1 MGTKIDQQPAAQ
13 PPVQTSAHQ
22 RSERRI
28 CASTRKLRVA
38 NAHQS
43 PVGIRRVL
51 RDGKIFNQSMVISRS
66 RHHTIEQT
74 PAAKETPL
82 QQNRKRLY
90 RCRRDDWRCDSDL
103 RPQFEDDLVD
113 RERRKG
119 RHGTGS
125 VSVQLPPRRQRRGAP
140 SGNATRRSG
149 PIQTMP
155 TSRTTVRSDTVPST
169 WCSFQC

>member
-13 PPVQTSAHQ
+13 PPVQTFAHQ
-22 RSERRI
+22 QLAQRI
-28 CASTRKLRVA
+28 CASTRKRPVS

-43 PVGIRRVL
+43 PVGIRRVR
-51 RDGKIFNQSMVISRS
+51 RDGKIFNQLMVISRS
-66 RHHTIEQT
+66 RSHTIERT
-74 PAAKETPL
+74 PAARETSL

-90 RCRRDDWRCDSDL
+90 RFRRDRWPCDSDL

-113 RERRKG
+113 RERGKG
-119 RHGTGS
+119 RHRTGL
-125 VSVQLPPRRQRRGAP
+125 VSVQLPPRSQRRGAP
-140 SGNATRRSG
+140 SGNATMRSG

-155 TSRTTVRSDTVPST
+155 KSRTTVRSDTVPST